1 MKKIIALCLAVIMVV
16 GLFAGCGNK
25 NGGDDDGVK
34 TLIMRTET
42 AFTTLDPAY
51 SNNTHD
57 IILYDQVYDG
67 LYGMDEAHGGYY
79 AELAEKVEANADSTA
94 YTVTLRD
101 GIKFAN
107 GDPVTAQD
115 CVFTFERA
123 MESAAMSYLVS
134 MIESVEAPDD
144 KTFVMNLKYA
154 YAPIAH
160 TLFRVKIVS
169 EKEVTEQGDKFG
181 TIPNTAGAGPYY
193 VSEFDIATGAKLT
206 ANPHYYQGEPNIKA
220 VDYRVY
226 SDPSAAVIA
235 FENGE
240 LDFYDQAALT
250 DWDSLKAASGENNT
264 MVVGNNITWF
274 GINYASPT
282 NDNILGND
290 LVRQAIFYAI
300 NKEDVNLAVCEGY
313 GRAATT
319 YMVPEFVPTQ
329 PTEGFEAYDFN
340 VQKAKDLLAQAGYP
354 DGADIGTILT
364 STSANSSK
372 TAQVIQAAL
381 AAVGLK
387 AECEFLD
394 VSVYVERTNVQDF
407 DLTVYGDSGNY
418 DFNNIR
424 QQVHSESFGMYVI
437 DYRLNDKFD
446 YERIEYLV
454 EAGAAVADLDSRMT
468 YYNELWTM
476 IMDTAT
482 ILPLINRPVA
492 MVWAED
498 LDIGDPVP
506 TYYKIK
512 NFSWVEG

>member
-25 NGGDDDGVK
+25 DGGDDDGVK

-115 CVFTFERA
+115 CKFTFERA

-134 MIESVEAPDD
+134 MIDTVEAPDE
-144 KTFVMNLKYA
+144 KTLVLNLKYA

-226 SDPSAAVIA
+226 SDPAAAVIA

-250 DWDSLKAASGENNT
+250 DWDSLKAASGDHNT
-264 MVVGNNITWF
+264 MVVGNNISWL
-274 GINYASPT
+274 GINYASKT
-282 NDNILGND
+282 NNGILGND
-290 LVRQAIFYAI
+290 LVRQAIFYAV

-329 PTEGFEAYDFN
+329 PTEGFEPYDYN

-354 DGADIGTILT
+354 DGADVGTILT

-372 TAQVIQAAL
+372 TAQVVQAAL
-381 AAVGLK
+381 EAVGLH

-407 DLTVYGDSGNY
+407 DLTIYGDSGNY

-437 DYRLNDKFD
+437 DYRLDGKFD

-454 EAGAAVADLDSRMT
+454 EAGAAVADLDERMT
-468 YYNELWTM
+468 YYNELWKM

-512 NFSWVEG
+512 NFSWIEG